1 VTVVIDASVALKWV
15 LVEPDSDLAVALL
28 DQDLIAPAFWLIEAA
43 NALWRRGQQGQI
55 TADQVTDRIVELR
68 NAPVSSPVVDDDL
81 LAAASLAL
89 ELGHP
94 IYDCLYLAMAIRE
107 NAVVV
112 TADRRFRDAADR
124 SAARAGMVRLL
135 SEF

>member
-1 VTVVIDASVALKWV
+1 VTLVIDASVALKWV

-28 DQDLIAPAFWLIEAA
+28 DQDLIAPAFWLTEAA
-43 NALWRRGQQGQI
+43 NALWRRAQHGQL

-68 NAPVSSPVVDDDL
+68 NAPVSSPAVDDDL

-94 IYDCLYLAMAIRE
+94 IHDCLHLAMGIRE
-107 NAVVV
+107 GAVVV
-112 TADRRFRDAADR
+112 TADRRFRDAVDR
-124 SAARAGMVRLL
+124 SATRAGLVRLL